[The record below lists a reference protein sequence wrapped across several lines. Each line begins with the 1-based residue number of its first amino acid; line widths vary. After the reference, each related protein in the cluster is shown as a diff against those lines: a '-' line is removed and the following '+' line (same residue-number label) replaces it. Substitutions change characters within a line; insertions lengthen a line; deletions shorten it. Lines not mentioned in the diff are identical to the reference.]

1 MTTRQTDLRVENARV
16 VTPDGVIAGGVAAED
31 GAIVA
36 VGADPNLPE
45 AEIVIDAEGNFL
57 LPGFV
62 DPHVHLGRR
71 DGDYE
76 DQLAVEFETE
86 TMGAIHGGVTCLLNF
101 VEQGDPYL
109 PDLEFFTSVGEEHS
123 YVDFSHHFVVSHGH
137 HVDEI
142 EELAAAGAPSF
153 KMFFNK
159 YKYSDIDIEPAEA
172 DRVFEV
178 MKRAADIPNAV
189 TMFHAENAE
198 ICKECTAAV
207 RAEGRHDIQAWSEA
221 SPPMAEAMQ
230 IEQLGMLSDETGAH
244 AYVVHVSSG
253 EGVDSVER
261 YRQRGVNIH
270 GETLVT
276 FLSHTTEEDLG
287 VWGKVSP
294 PIRPPRH
301 RKRLWEALRTGTL
314 QYVGTDHVATSKERI
329 EQGAGK
335 HGDHMW
341 ESIPGIQPGMEFF
354 LPMMMTEGYNENRL
368 GIERIVEVC
377 STNNAKRFGLYPRKG
392 VIQEGSDAD
401 LVVVDPDATATID
414 DDFFHTREP
423 RWSSVHGRRV
433 RGLPTHTIVGGEVA
447 VANGDLLAEPGGAE
461 FLAR

>member
-1 MTTRQTDLRVENARV
+1 MQIGHTDLRIENARV
-16 VTPDGVIAGGVAAED
+16 VTPEGVISGGVAVAA
-31 GAIVA
+31 GSIVA
-36 VGADPNLPE
+36 VGADANLPD
-45 AEIVIDAEGNFL
+45 AETVIDAEGNFL
-57 LPGFV
+57 VPGFV

-71 DGDYE
+71 DGEYKE
-76 DQLAVEFETE
+76 QLALEFETE
-86 TMGAIHGGVTCLLNF
+86 TRGAIHGGVTCLLNF

-109 PDLEFFTSVGEEHS
+109 PDLEFFKSVGEDHS
-123 YVDFSHHFVVSHGH
+123 YVDFSHHFVISHDH

-142 EELAAAGAPSF
+142 ETLAAAGVSSF

-159 YKYSDIDIEPAEA
+159 YKYIDIDIEPAEV

-178 MKRAADIPNAV
+178 MERAADIPNAV

-198 ICKECTAAV
+198 VCKKCTETV
-207 RAEGRHDIQAWSEA
+207 RAEDRHDIEGWSDA

-230 IEQLGMLSDETGAH
+230 VEQLGMLSDRTGAH
-244 AYVVHVSSG
+244 AYAVHISSA
-253 EGVDSVER
+253 EGVEAVRR
-261 YRQRGVNIH
+261 YRQRGVNLH

-294 PIRPPRH
+294 PIRRPRH
-301 RKRLWEALRTGTL
+301 RKQLWKGLRTGTL
-314 QYVGTDHVATSKERI
+314 QYVGTDHIATSKERI
-329 EQGAGK
+329 ELGEGK
-335 HGDHMW
+335 HGDHIW
-341 ESIPGIQPGMEFF
+341 ESMPGIQPGMEFF
-354 LPMMMTEGYNENRL
+354 LPMMMTEGYNKNRL

-392 VIQEGSDAD
+392 AILEGSDAD
-401 LVVVDPDATATID
+401 LVIVDPDVTATID

-433 RGLPTHTIVGGEVA
+433 RGLPTHTIVAGEIA
-447 VANGDLLAEPGGAE
+447 VEHGDLLVEPGGAE